1 MNFDLSFFPTIG
13 KWLFDTGVKIFKLLE
28 FDFGDFTLNGWIILI
43 GCAVACII
51 FWLVGRCLE

>member
-1 MNFDLSFFPTIG
+1 MSIDLSLFPTIG

-28 FDFGDFTLNGWIILI
+28 FDFGDFTLNGWFILL

-51 FWLVGRCLE
+51 FWLVGRILD